1 MKTTNS
7 MPPCQRRVAFCTPW
21 RSISDAPTSDSD
33 TTTVMIEASVM
44 VKLRA
49 RLEVVS
55 RTT

>member
-7 MPPCQRRVAFCTPW
+7 MPPCQRLVAFCTPW
-21 RSISDAPTSDSD
+21 RSMSEAPTNDSD
-33 TTTVMIEASVM
+33 TTTVMIEARVM

-49 RLEVVS
+49 RLDVVS